1 MPTIKARI
9 QANGITRYTAIVRTR
24 RGAAIIHRESKTFA
38 HRTAALSWARHRE
51 VLLL

>member
-9 QANGITRYTAIVRTR
+9 QANGITRYTAIVRMR